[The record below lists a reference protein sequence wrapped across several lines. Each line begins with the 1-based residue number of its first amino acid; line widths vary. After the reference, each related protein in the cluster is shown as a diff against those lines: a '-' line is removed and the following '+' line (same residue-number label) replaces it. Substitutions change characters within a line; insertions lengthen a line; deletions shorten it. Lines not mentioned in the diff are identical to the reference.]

1 MSEIVR
7 CEMGVWGD
15 VRENCAPGLWGGTTW
30 GHYWSQAATCGL
42 WAEPGSPGPEPGTPL
57 YTARLKH
64 SDPGMDTGE
73 HSDVFTALCI
83 FRPIGLKLVY

>member
-1 MSEIVR
+1 MR
-7 CEMGVWGD
+7 LACGD
-15 VRENCAPGLWGGTTW
+15 CVPREEGALGATI
-30 GHYWSQAATCGL
+30 GHKRRPVGS
-42 WAEPGSPGPEPGTPL
+42 EPGSPGPEPGTPL

-64 SDPGMDTGE
+64 SEPGMDTGE